1 MNIRVYAIIHRGLQ
15 ELARRPLL
23 VLIYF
28 LVLSCW
34 TIGPVVSNFSSCLPI
49 RNHHARAVPI
59 FNAWTIWWNSDRL
72 SNGLFDYWKAPIFF
86 PAPDAFAY
94 SEPQPATMI
103 VAPLVWLTRSPAVAY
118 NTYLLMSL
126 TLNGYVTFRVLRRMS
141 CRFWTSL
148 IGGSMIVWLP
158 AGVREIEVLQLVPV
172 WPIIWTWDSIRRYG
186 SSGAPR
192 TALEATL
199 ASVICFYSC
208 IHHALFLALSILLTA
223 WPLFRSLPSFRALV
237 QTGFV
242 LLVGIAMI
250 GVVYFPMKRALD
262 RDEFHRDNK
271 LVQQLSA
278 SPQSL
283 LTVPHDSWLAD
294 SKHTGKSHSPGWI
307 KLSLAGMGFVL
318 GLLHARR
325 RRWAL
330 FLGVT
335 ILVCS
340 ALSNGPN
347 LQVCGIQIWQF
358 LGDWIPGIRQVRNV
372 FRFVYFFQMAVILL
386 AVVAIHELELRFR
399 LRSRFKRWPEFLLGA
414 TALFALAEVPPPSI
428 SLVGLPNLAGPQ
440 GWAEFIRTRTPDGK
454 GIACLP
460 FPAGLGV
467 ADFDETV
474 RWMYLGS
481 MHGRPLVNGYSG
493 FFPPESLKLNDL
505 MSREGLSPETLS
517 RLWLLKVHFIVVRRA
532 DSIAAKAETYSDDMY
547 ALQRVFRDAKGID
560 VYELVRAAASP
571 QKSSVN

>member
-1 MNIRVYAIIHRGLQ
+1 MSTRTYLLINRGLQ
-15 ELARRPLL
+15 TLARRPLL
-23 VLIYF
+23 ILTYF
-28 LVLSCW
+28 LALSCW

-72 SNGLFDYWKAPIFF
+72 SNGLSDYWKAPIFF
-86 PAPDAFAY
+86 PARDAFAY

-103 VAPLVWLTRSPAVAY
+103 VAPLVWLTRSPTVAY

-126 TLNGYVTFRVLRRMS
+126 TLNGYVTFRVLRKLS
-141 CRFWTSL
+141 CRRWLSL
-148 IGGSMIVWLP
+148 IGGSMVVWLP
-158 AGVREIEVLQLVPV
+158 AGLREIEVLQLVPV

-192 TALEATL
+192 IALEATL
-199 ASVICFYSC
+199 ASVVCFYSC
-208 IHHALFLALSILLTA
+208 MHHALFLALSILFTA
-223 WPLFRSLPSFRALV
+223 WPLFRTLPSFRALV

-242 LLVGIAMI
+242 VLVGIAMI

-262 RDEFHRDNK
+262 RDEFHRDEK

-278 SPQSL
+278 SPESL

-294 SKHTGKSHSPGWI
+294 SRKTGKSHSPGWI
-307 KLSLAGMGFVL
+307 KISLAGTGFVL
-318 GLLHARR
+318 GLLHAKR

-335 ILVCS
+335 ILFCA

-347 LQVCGIQIWQF
+347 LQIGGFQIWQF
-358 LGDWIPGIRQVRNV
+358 LGDWVPGIRQVRNV
-372 FRFVYFFQMAVILL
+372 FRFVYLFQMAVILL
-386 AVVAIHELELRFR
+386 AMVGIHELELRFR
-399 LRSRFKRWPEFLLGA
+399 LKTRCQYWPGFLLGA
-414 TALFALAEVPPPSI
+414 TSVFALAEVAPPSI
-428 SLVGLPNLAGPQ
+428 SLVGLPDLAQHQ
-440 GWAEFIRTRTPDGK
+440 GWAEFIKTQTPDGK
-454 GIACLP
+454 GVACLP
-460 FPAGLGV
+460 FASGLGV

-481 MHGRPLVNGYSG
+481 MHGQPLVNGYSG

-505 MSREGLSPETLS
+505 MSREGLSPVTLS
-517 RLWLLKVHFIVVRRA
+517 QLWSLKVHLIVVRRE
-532 DSIAAKAETYSDDMY
+532 DSIAAKAETYSDDTY
-547 ALQRVFRDAKGID
+547 TLRRVFRDAIGID
-560 VYELVRAAASP
+560 VYELVRVTELP
-571 QKSSVN
+571 QRKGVD